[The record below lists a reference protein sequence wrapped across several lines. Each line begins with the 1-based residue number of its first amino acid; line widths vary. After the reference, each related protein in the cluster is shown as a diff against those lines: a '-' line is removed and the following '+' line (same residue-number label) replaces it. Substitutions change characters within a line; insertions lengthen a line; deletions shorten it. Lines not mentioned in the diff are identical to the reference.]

1 MHAHV
6 SYLVEGSP
14 VCLFMLTV
22 ERDIFFALSEARRKI
37 VLALE
42 KAGSI
47 KKMEDSLQDQERLKS
62 SVIGI
67 PEIRHYMYKSKTT
80 AQFLSS
86 HDSTYDDVEA
96 MNRLK
101 NIHFILKTRLHSLTR
116 PYKLLYYSGSLE
128 NVIAWVSD
136 KIIDDFFREIEMF
149 WIRQVIEVFWREN
162 LQLFFTE
169 VLFVPFLLQS
179 SKDFE
184 VYATFDPLKEKTEAF
199 AAVNKLLKWIKKEES
214 NLFVLSSPTF

>member
-136 KIIDDFFREIEMF
+136 KINDFLREFETI
-149 WIRQVIEVFWREN
+149 VFSNSSILTRK
-162 LQLFFTE
+162 LTTFKIGDFSRKFYL
-169 VLFVPFLLQS
+169 FLLFYSHQRILKS
-179 SKDFE
+179 MQ
-184 VYATFDPLKEKTEAF
+184 PLT
-199 AAVNKLLKWIKKEES
+199 L
-214 NLFVLSSPTF
+214 

>member
-1 MHAHV
+1 MEILNSVSYYFKKRYCLLLMKSFHFSGFMHAHV
-6 SYLVEGSP
+6 SYLIEGSP

-47 KKMEDSLQDQERLKS
+47 KKMEDLLQDSERLKS

-96 MNRLK
+96 MNRLN

-136 KIIDDFFREIEMF
+136 IFFKAFCNAIRKVKFLSKNSILTKPQHFHEFVTQNFFDNFSREIK
-149 WIRQVIEVFWREN
+149 V
-162 LQLFFTE
+162 
-169 VLFVPFLLQS
+169 
-179 SKDFE
+179 
-184 VYATFDPLKEKTEAF
+184 
-199 AAVNKLLKWIKKEES
+199 VNS
-214 NLFVLSSPTF
+214 

>member
-1 MHAHV
+1 MKLSKLLYFSGFMHAHV
-6 SYLVEGSP
+6 SYLIEGSP

-136 KIIDDFFREIEMF
+136 KINNFLREFETIVFSNSSILTRKLTTFKIIDFSRKFY
-149 WIRQVIEVFWREN
+149 
-162 LQLFFTE
+162 L
-169 VLFVPFLLQS
+169 FLLFYSHQRILKS
-179 SKDFE
+179 MQ
-184 VYATFDPLKEKTEAF
+184 PLT
-199 AAVNKLLKWIKKEES
+199 L
-214 NLFVLSSPTF
+214 

>member
-1 MHAHV
+1 MKLSKLLYFSGFMHAHV

-136 KIIDDFFREIEMF
+136 KINDFLREFETIVFSNSSILTRKLTTFKIIDFSRKFY
-149 WIRQVIEVFWREN
+149 
-162 LQLFFTE
+162 L
-169 VLFVPFLLQS
+169 FLLFYSHQRILKS
-179 SKDFE
+179 MQ
-184 VYATFDPLKEKTEAF
+184 PLT
-199 AAVNKLLKWIKKEES
+199 L
-214 NLFVLSSPTF
+214 